1 MTKGKEVV
9 QASSDSADGRHPIAT
24 VTIGAARDL
33 IFSRQER
40 RGGWKKSA
48 TEITTFELGQNS
60 LFVLL
65 PWKDEVPMKHGG
77 TMRRKVHEA
86 TFRGKGVSIAM
97 VFRRVNEQMTG
108 RFGRDSGLW
117 VFDEESTPGKFLKR
131 NEREFNKIT
140 AIGRRPEAQKAM
152 GAIAKRVI
160 RVLEENAREVRKT
173 KKKQIGR
180 KQA

>member
-1 MTKGKEVV
+1 MTC
-9 QASSDSADGRHPIAT
+9 SSIALIAFCAQGSHLIAVILSNSLSFLLRNFPGVLSLSKTHKLLSLSKQPVTCLFTRQNTIAT
-24 VTIGAARDL
+24 
-33 IFSRQER
+33 
-40 RGGWKKSA
+40 
-48 TEITTFELGQNS
+48 
-60 LFVLL
+60 
-65 PWKDEVPMKHGG
+65 
-77 TMRRKVHEA
+77 
-86 TFRGKGVSIAM
+86 

-108 RFGRDSGLW
+108 RVGRDSGLW

-140 AIGRRPEAQKAM
+140 AIGRRPDARKAM